1 MDSYKSFAQL
11 RQHER
16 EDTDYRILYREAD
29 SKFAVL
35 APHGGGIEPGTA
47 DIADAIAGCDHTFY
61 AFKGLKKRGNTIL
74 HITSNA
80 FDESLGVKASQNAQI
95 AITIHGSK
103 DKTETV
109 QIGGRNQHLKQEIM
123 SALRAAGFNAAISDM
138 PTLRGIKPEN
148 ICNRCRSR
156 QGVQLEIS
164 RGLREKMFKNFNAR
178 QFRNKTKL
186 FYNFVDTLRHVL
198 STTPCP

>member
-1 MDSYKSFAQL
+1 MMDKYTSFAQL
-11 RQHER
+11 RKYER
-16 EDTDYRILYREAD
+16 EDADYRILYREAD

-35 APHGGGIEPGTA
+35 APHGGGIEPGTV
-47 DIADAIAGCDHTFY
+47 DIADALAGCDHTFY
-61 AFKGLKKRGNTIL
+61 AFKGLKKKGNKIL
-74 HITSNA
+74 HINSNA
-80 FDESLGVKASQNAQI
+80 FDESLGVKASQNAQV

-109 QIGGRNQHLKQEIM
+109 HIGGRNQKLKREIM
-123 SALRAAGFNAAISDM
+123 HALRAAGFDAAINDM

-164 RGLREKMFKNFNAR
+164 RGLREKMFEDFNDR
-178 QFRNKTKL
+178 QLRNKTKL
-186 FYNFVDTLRHVL
+186 FYRFVEAIRKVL
-198 STTPCP
+198 LTAP